1 MIKRTLHFGSQAYLS
16 IKDRQL
22 VIRLAEK
29 LGDENITKCIPIED
43 IGVVVLDNGQ
53 ITITHN
59 VMVSLLEN
67 NVAIITCDQRHHPIG
82 LQLCLESNEIQSERF
97 QAQISASESL
107 KKNLWQQTI
116 VSKIQNQAIV
126 LEELGVDIKKMKQW
140 ARDVKSGD
148 SENHEARAA
157 AYYWRSMF
165 EQDIAFKRDRFGEF
179 PNNFFNYTYAILRAI
194 TARALV
200 GSGLLPTLGIHH
212 HNRYNAY
219 CLADDIMEPYR
230 PYADKLVLKT
240 IQQYPNI
247 EELTKE
253 IKASLLS
260 LPIIDVKMKQGIRP
274 LQIALSETTSSVA
287 QCFEGER
294 RLIKYPEI

>member
-157 AYYWRSMF
+157 AYYWGSMF

-194 TARALV
+194 TARTLV

-240 IQQYPNI
+240 IKQFPNI